1 MYYIRWRAGRAQ
13 AGDERL
19 VEQQLHDRPGERC
32 AEGEP
37 DAKEGDGELGE
48 EDDDDDDD
56 DDDNKT
62 LIFRG
67 RAGSQQYKRVAA
79 ATMGGRRLARAS
91 WGDFSGNW
99 KII

>member
-19 VEQQLHDRPGERC
+19 VEQQLHDRPGERD
-32 AEGEP
+32 ADREHG
-37 DAKEGDGELGE
+37 AKEGAGELGE

-56 DDDNKT
+56 DGDDDDDNDNKT

-67 RAGSQQYKRVAA
+67 T
-79 ATMGGRRLARAS
+79 TMMMIIRL
-91 WGDFSGNW
+91 
-99 KII
+99 

>member
-48 EDDDDDDD
+48 GDDDDD

-67 RAGSQQYKRVAA
+67 
-79 ATMGGRRLARAS
+79 TMMIYIL
-91 WGDFSGNW
+91 
-99 KII
+99 

>member
-1 MYYIRWRAGRAQ
+1 MCYIRWRAGRAQ

-37 DAKEGDGELGE
+37 DAKEGAGKLGE
-48 EDDDDDDD
+48 EDGDDD
-56 DDDNKT
+56 DDDNEI

-67 RAGSQQYKRVAA
+67 
-79 ATMGGRRLARAS
+79 TMMMMIM
-91 WGDFSGNW
+91 
-99 KII
+99 IIRP

>member
-1 MYYIRWRAGRAQ
+1 MASLRWRAGRAQ

-19 VEQQLHDRPGERC
+19 VEQQLHDRPGERG

-37 DAKEGDGELGE
+37 DAKEGAGKLGE
-48 EDDDDDDD
+48 EDGDDDD

-67 RAGSQQYKRVAA
+67 RVGSQQYKRVAA
-79 ATMGGRRLARAS
+79 ATVEGRRLARAS
-91 WGDFSGNW
+91 WGDFSGKNF
-99 KII
+99 